1 LATRRHSSK
10 KEEPTAVCPFE
21 ENSLATWKI
30 ITGSASVLLG
40 VAILVAAGMSEV
52 RQGIPGGPQPA
63 HAAHVAGGVTNAA
76 YSGTTKND
84 VVVAAGAVDVDGGT
98 VPLAPRSS
106 GMVIQIPVQEGQ
118 AVKKG
123 DPIVILDSAM
133 AKLQVEQAEAA
144 VKDAG
149 VQLLRAQEGA
159 RNHRF
164 KIEQLK
170 QSVIAASSRLQS
182 AERQTNK
189 LEALRPKEGVAEET
203 FLSAKDQLTELQ
215 AMVRISKE
223 QLAEA
228 ESLSTQLLVQSAE
241 VAETAARAKLAI
253 AKENLANH
261 TLSAPS
267 DGTILRIQVGVGQ
280 ILGADM
286 PPLVWFCPDK
296 PFIVRCEV
304 DQEFA
309 DRIADGASVVI
320 HNETFDGREWDGQV
334 RRCATWVAPRR
345 TLWNKVFEVSDVPT
359 VECVVDLS
367 KDRPNLR
374 IGQRVRVTIKKG
386 PTQAAQNPAAIQ
398 TGKTS

>member
-1 LATRRHSSK
+1 
-10 KEEPTAVCPFE
+10 
-21 ENSLATWKI
+21 LATWKI

-40 VAILVAAGMSEV
+40 VAILVAAGMSEF

-63 HAAHVAGGVTNAA
+63 HAANVGGTVTNVG
-76 YSGTTKND
+76 YSGTTKSD

-123 DPIVILDSAM
+123 DPIVVLDSVM

-170 QSVIAASSRLQS
+170 QSVIAATSRLLS

-203 FLSAKDQLTELQ
+203 FLSAKDQLAELQ

-228 ESLSTQLLVQSAE
+228 ESLNTQLLVQSAE
-241 VAETAARAKLAI
+241 VAEGAARAKLAI

-261 TLSAPS
+261 TLVAPS
-267 DGTILRIQVGVGQ
+267 DGTILRVQVGVGQ
-280 ILGADM
+280 ILGAEM

-309 DRIADGASVVI
+309 DRIAEGASVVI

-374 IGQRVRVTIKKG
+374 IGQRVRVTIKKA
-386 PTQAAQNPAAIQ
+386 PTQAAQAPAIK
-398 TGKTS
+398 TDKTS

>member
-1 LATRRHSSK
+1 M
-10 KEEPTAVCPFE
+10 
-21 ENSLATWKI
+21 SLATWKI

-63 HAAHVAGGVTNAA
+63 HAANVGGSVSNVA

-118 AVKKG
+118 PVKKG
-123 DPIVILDSAM
+123 DPIVVLDSVM

-144 VKDAG
+144 VKEAG
-149 VQLLRAQEGA
+149 VQLLRAQECA

-170 QSVIAASSRLQS
+170 QSVIAATSRLQS

-203 FLSAKDQLTELQ
+203 FLSAKDQLAELQ

-228 ESLSTQLLVQSAE
+228 ESLNTQLLVQSAE
-241 VAETAARAKLAI
+241 VAETAARSKLAI
-253 AKENLANH
+253 ARENLANH
-261 TLSAPS
+261 TLTAPS
-267 DGTILRIQVGVGQ
+267 DGTILRVQVGVGQ
-280 ILGADM
+280 ILGAEM

-309 DRIADGASVVI
+309 DRIAEGASVVI
-320 HNETFDGREWDGQV
+320 HNENFDGREWDGQV
-334 RRCATWVAPRR
+334 RRCAIWVAPRR

-367 KDRPNLR
+367 KDHPNLR

-386 PTQAAQNPAAIQ
+386 QTQAAQAPAI
-398 TGKTS
+398 KTDKTF

>member
-1 LATRRHSSK
+1 M
-10 KEEPTAVCPFE
+10 
-21 ENSLATWKI
+21 ATWKI

-40 VAILVAAGMSEV
+40 VAILVAAGMSEF

-63 HAAHVAGGVTNAA
+63 HAANVGGTVTNVG
-76 YSGTTKND
+76 YSGTTKSD

-123 DPIVILDSAM
+123 DPIVVLDSVM

-170 QSVIAASSRLQS
+170 QSVIAATSRLLS

-203 FLSAKDQLTELQ
+203 FLSAKDQLAELQ

-228 ESLSTQLLVQSAE
+228 ESLNTQLLVQSAE
-241 VAETAARAKLAI
+241 VAEGAARAKLAI

-261 TLSAPS
+261 TLVAPS
-267 DGTILRIQVGVGQ
+267 DGTILRVQVGVGQ
-280 ILGADM
+280 ILGAEM

-309 DRIADGASVVI
+309 DRIAEGASVVI

-374 IGQRVRVTIKKG
+374 IGQRVRVTIKKA
-386 PTQAAQNPAAIQ
+386 PTQAAQAPAIK
-398 TGKTS
+398 TDKTS

>member
-1 LATRRHSSK
+1 M
-10 KEEPTAVCPFE
+10 
-21 ENSLATWKI
+21 ATWKI

-40 VAILVAAGMSEV
+40 VAILVAAGMSEF

-63 HAAHVAGGVTNAA
+63 HAANVGGTVTNVG
-76 YSGTTKND
+76 YSGTTKSD

-123 DPIVILDSAM
+123 DPIVVLDSVM

-170 QSVIAASSRLQS
+170 QSVIAATSRLQS

-203 FLSAKDQLTELQ
+203 FLSAKDQLAELQ

-228 ESLSTQLLVQSAE
+228 ESLNTQLLVQSAE
-241 VAETAARAKLAI
+241 VAEGAARAKLAI

-261 TLSAPS
+261 TLVAPS
-267 DGTILRIQVGVGQ
+267 DGTILRVQVGVGQ
-280 ILGADM
+280 ILGAEM

-309 DRIADGASVVI
+309 DRIAEGASVVI

-374 IGQRVRVTIKKG
+374 IGQRVRVTIKKA
-386 PTQAAQNPAAIQ
+386 PTQAAQAPAIK
-398 TGKTS
+398 TDKTS